1 METGCFLKSHC
12 FKLNNNVYIMIVLN
26 KITYYW
32 SKITLL
38 LSHYLGFQSIR
49 GCCYCNHSSMF
60 FWREPPRIVSLLWLC
75 CVILGKDNCLPSRKL
90 VSNVTDFFTPRWYFF
105 GRRFFFWQSR
115 RLIYTVNLH
124 TDVFEEIL
132 ALVFHYI
139 LQSSLFA
146 QNDSNT
152 NTVNEYLVY
161 ICMEDRVWHQNL
173 LYSWTER
180 CLRYQFPSLFKSLP
194 HQNILPLPSSCLY
207 LFN

>member
-1 METGCFLKSHC
+1 
-12 FKLNNNVYIMIVLN
+12 
-26 KITYYW
+26 
-32 SKITLL
+32 
-38 LSHYLGFQSIR
+38 
-49 GCCYCNHSSMF
+49 MF

-105 GRRFFFWQSR
+105 GRWFFFWQSR

-132 ALVFHYI
+132 AIVFRYI
-139 LQSSLFA
+139 LQISLFA

-180 CLRYQFPSLFKSLP
+180 SLRYPFPSLFKSLP